1 MSRHDERMRVRSLQ
15 RKLLR
20 DLVRLAGPSF
30 AVALVVA
37 SGITAYVTLRGA
49 YLSIEQ
55 ARDGFY
61 ARSHFADVFARV
73 ERAPLSVAD
82 RIAALPAVEEIEA
95 RVSDEVVVDVPGFDE
110 PVRGRLLSV
119 RTDNRGLDRLT
130 LREGRMPAPHAR
142 RAGSDAEVVL
152 SEAFA
157 LAHDLHPGDVL
168 GIVIDERWRSASVVG
183 VAASPEFVYT
193 IAPGSVWPDDE
204 RYGVLW
210 MHEDAVAAA
219 LDYRGAWNDL
229 VVKLMPGANEA
240 AFREELDRMLARWGG
255 TRAAPRKDQIS
266 HRFVDEE
273 LRQLETQTFVVPLIF
288 LGVAALILHMVLAR
302 LVESQREIV
311 GLLKAVGYR
320 NRELVLHYTGL
331 ALVIVALGGV
341 LGVAGG
347 VALGG
352 PMVDLYR
359 EYYRFDELFF
369 ALQPATVV
377 MALGMSLV
385 AGVVGALV
393 AVERVVRLQPAA
405 AMQPPAPP
413 SFSRGLLERTRLL
426 AVLSPG
432 ARMIARQLLRRP
444 TRSALT
450 VVGMSL
456 AVAIIV
462 VASAVQD
469 AMKHMMDLTFA
480 QTQREDVEL
489 VLSAPRPRQAVRAA
503 AERLPGVRYVE
514 PTRAVPVRL
523 ENGPDTWEGVLVGR
537 GADVDPGLAL
547 RLSLDAEGRALPP
560 LPLDGIVLTD
570 ELARRLRVV
579 PGEEVYVERLDQDR
593 GRVRARVTGLTN
605 DLLGLHAA
613 ARLDVL
619 EELFPE
625 GDVATGALLLIEED
639 RQRELSLR
647 LKELPLVAG
656 ASYRKATIDTFNRL
670 LAESFAVTRL
680 FLSFF
685 ASVIAVG
692 IVYNSA
698 RISLA
703 ERARELATLRVLGL
717 SRREVSRIFL
727 GEQLALVVIAIP
739 MGWLVGRLLTA
750 LLIRAVATSDLFR
763 FPIVTVPKTYLFAT
777 VVVAA
782 ASAITA
788 LLSRRRLDKLDLVAV
803 LKARE

>member
-1 MSRHDERMRVRSLQ
+1 MMRGVRVPALR

-30 AVALVVA
+30 AVAVVVA

-55 ARDGFY
+55 ARARFY
-61 ARSHFADVFARV
+61 ERSHFADVFARV
-73 ERAPLSVAD
+73 ERAPLSVAW
-82 RIAALPAVEEIEA
+82 RVAAMPGAEEIEA

-119 RTDNRGLDRLT
+119 RPDNHGLNRLT
-130 LREGRMPAPHAR
+130 LREGRMPERNAR
-142 RAGSDAEVVL
+142 TAGSDAEVVL

-157 LAHDLHPGDVL
+157 LAHDLHPGDAL
-168 GIVIDERWRSASVVG
+168 GVIIDERWRSAFVVG

-193 IAPGSVWPDDE
+193 IAPGGVWPDDQ

-210 MHEDAVAAA
+210 MDEEAVAAA

-229 VVKLMPGANEA
+229 VVKLAPGANEA
-240 AFREELDRMLARWGG
+240 AFRDELDRVLARWGG
-255 TRAAPRKDQIS
+255 TRAAPREDQIS

-311 GLLKAVGYR
+311 GLLKAVGYK

-331 ALVIVALGGV
+331 AVVIVAAGGV

-347 VALGG
+347 VGLGG
-352 PMVDLYR
+352 PMVGLYR
-359 EYYRFDELFF
+359 EYYRFDELSF

-377 MALGMSLV
+377 AAFGMSLV

-393 AVERVVRLQPAA
+393 AVQRVVRLQPAA

-413 SFSRGLLERTRLL
+413 AFSRGVLEQTRAL

-432 ARMIARQLLRRP
+432 ARMVARQLLRRP
-444 TRSALT
+444 TRSMLT
-450 VVGMSL
+450 VVGMSF

-469 AMKHMMDLTFA
+469 AMRYMMDLTFG

-489 VLSAPRPRQAVRAA
+489 VLAAPRPRQAVRAA
-503 AERLPGVRYVE
+503 VGRLPGVRYVE

-523 ENGPDTWEGVLVGR
+523 ENGSSTWEGALEGR
-537 GADVDPGLAL
+537 SGEGDPGLAL
-547 RLSLDAEGRALPP
+547 RLSLDVDGRALPP

-570 ELARRLRVV
+570 ELARRLDVE
-579 PGEEVYVERLDQDR
+579 PGDEVFVERLDQDR
-593 GRVRARVTGLTN
+593 RRARARIGGLTN

-613 ARLDVL
+613 GRLDVL

-625 GDVATGALLLIEED
+625 GDVANGALLLIDEE

-656 ASYRKATIDTFNRL
+656 ASSRAATLETFERL

-717 SRREVSRIFL
+717 SRAEVSRIFL
-727 GEQLALVVIAIP
+727 GEQLAIVVVAIP
-739 MGWLVGRLLTA
+739 AGWLVGRLLTA

-763 FPIVTVPKTYLFAT
+763 FPVITMPRTYLFAT

-782 ASAITA
+782 ASVVTA
-788 LLSRRRLDKLDLVAV
+788 VLARRRLDKLDLVAV